1 MLLAASGLSLKTLQ
15 TRSPLWGLG
24 WIALSCAFFASMA
37 VCVRL
42 SLPVLSGPQLG
53 IVRFVFGA
61 GALLLFY
68 AARRRFPPLLH
79 PGKLFLRGA
88 LGGIAVLL
96 YFVSISRLGAGP
108 ATMLNF
114 LSPIYAALYAVV
126 VFKER
131 PKPGLVLGLL
141 IATAGAL
148 VITASTGEITFT
160 HLGIGGVAGLLS
172 GVFGGLAMATV
183 HSLRQDTSADVI
195 FFAFCA
201 VGLLVISPF
210 AMSTPW
216 PEFTPALILIMFAV
230 GAFSLLGQLLYTYGM
245 GFTSA
250 SSGSAATQL
259 TPAFTFLFSA
269 LFLAEVPQPLTVLGA
284 LLCFVGVVVGMI
296 SRTR

>member
-1 MLLAASGLSLKTLQ
+1 MQKTLQ

-42 SLPVLSGPQLG
+42 SVSVLSGPQLG

-68 AARRRFPPLLH
+68 AGRRRLPVILH

-88 LGGIAVLL
+88 LGGAAVLL
-96 YFVSISRLGAGP
+96 YFLSIAQLGAGP

-114 LSPIYAALYAVV
+114 LSPIYAAIYAV
-126 VFKER
+126 
-131 PKPGLVLGLL
+131 LVLKEKMRAGLL
-141 IATAGAL
+141 AGLIIATVGAL
-148 VITASTGEITFT
+148 IITASTGEISFT

-201 VGLLVISPF
+201 VGLVVISPF
-210 AMSTPW
+210 AIATPW
-216 PEFTPALILIMFAV
+216 PVFSPGLILIMFAV

-250 SSGSAATQL
+250 ASGSAATQL

-269 LFLAEVPQPLTVLGA
+269 LVLDEIPHPLTLVGA

-296 SRTR
+296 SRAR